1 MDGALASSVNAI
13 VGAFT
18 GVASSARNAVPF
30 LFRRRSLQYGA
41 SHIAVLSVL
50 AYLVLCARL
59 RCQRVRSRQRKMN
72 FTSRESMSK
81 MTNTEAQSIIQTMTQ
96 FEFPTMFK
104 MSLQFALFKVGEKPV
119 ELTTFSFLTS
129 KLYIRHMESQQSPT
143 CSWQHAC
150 LAPLIM
156 PVSDTKTRRC

>member
-1 MDGALASSVNAI
+1 MKSTVS
-13 VGAFT
+13 
-18 GVASSARNAVPF
+18 F
-30 LFRRRSLQYGA
+30 LFRRRSLQYGG

-59 RCQRVRSRQRKMN
+59 RCQRVRSRQRKLN

-81 MTNTEAQSIIQTMTQ
+81 MTNTEAQSIIQEMAQ

-119 ELTTFSFLTS
+119 ELTISFLTS
-129 KLYIRHMESQQSPT
+129 KLYIRHTESQQSPT
-143 CSWQHAC
+143 CSWQHAF
-150 LAPLIM
+150 LAPLET